1 MSEREHTVLKVTS
14 RVFREEISAAGIV
27 PFIEDLV
34 AEERGF
40 PIYQRLHEQLDEDGF
55 PIIPNPLLTY
65 CGSGTLPLL
74 AHPISDVGAIAVVI
88 GDKKLVFDPKG
99 PPPHDLRDNY
109 LWSFSPY
116 DYYIDPNQRE
126 LLKLFKK
133 AGYSLWESTDSWQF
147 GMAVFHG
154 QDFALGPRLDNL

>member
-14 RVFREEISAAGIV
+14 GVLREEIPAPGIV
-27 PFIEDLV
+27 PYIEGLV

-40 PIYQRLHEQLDEDGF
+40 PIYQNLPEQFDNEGYQ
-55 PIIPNPLLTY
+55 IIQNPLLTY

-74 AHPISDVGAIAVVI
+74 AHPDRNVGAIAVVI
-88 GDKKLVFDPKG
+88 GDKKLVCDPKG
-99 PPPHDLRDNY
+99 PAPHDLRDNY
-109 LWSFSPY
+109 RWSYSPCR
-116 DYYIDPNQRE
+116 YYIDPNRRE
-126 LLKLFKK
+126 LFELFIK
-133 AGYSLWESTDSWQF
+133 AGYSLWESTDPWRF

>member
-14 RVFREEISAAGIV
+14 GVLREEISAAGIV

-40 PIYQRLHEQLDEDGF
+40 PIYQRLDEQLDEDGY

-74 AHPISDVGAIAVVI
+74 AHPVSDVGAIAVVI

-109 LWSFSPY
+109 RWSYSPY
-116 DYYIDPNQRE
+116 YYYIDPNRRGLFE
-126 LLKLFKK
+126 LFIK

-154 QDFALGPRLDNL
+154 HNIPLGPRLDNL